1 MSIYHRL
8 ENKASLL
15 LRLQAHSIWLIPKPE
30 YIILSRDSMSQL
42 HYFVEIID
50 QQQIQIERLTAVNRQ
65 LNEQSSSLQQRV
77 EVLESE
83 NKQLAVT
90 NDKLTSLLRSAKKKL
105 GL

>member
-1 MSIYHRL
+1 MNDFLTRCNELADAL
-8 ENKASLL
+8 EKKTA
-15 LRLQAHSIWLIPKPE
+15 
-30 YIILSRDSMSQL
+30 
-42 HYFVEIID
+42 

-83 NKQLAVT
+83 NKQLAAT
-90 NDKLTSLLRSAKKKL
+90 NDKLISLLRSAKKKL

>member
-1 MSIYHRL
+1 MNDFLTRCNELADAL
-8 ENKASLL
+8 EKKTL
-15 LRLQAHSIWLIPKPE
+15 
-30 YIILSRDSMSQL
+30 
-42 HYFVEIID
+42 

>member
-1 MSIYHRL
+1 MNDFLTRCNELADVL
-8 ENKASLL
+8 EKKTL
-15 LRLQAHSIWLIPKPE
+15 
-30 YIILSRDSMSQL
+30 
-42 HYFVEIID
+42 

-83 NKQLAVT
+83 NKQLAAM
-90 NDKLTSLLRSAKKKL
+90 NDKLTSLLKSAKKKL

>member
-1 MSIYHRL
+1 MNDFLTRCNELADAL
-8 ENKASLL
+8 EKKTL
-15 LRLQAHSIWLIPKPE
+15 
-30 YIILSRDSMSQL
+30 
-42 HYFVEIID
+42 

-90 NDKLTSLLRSAKKKL
+90 NDKLTSLLRLAKKKL